1 VADNLRTIRD
11 IISEHHSIKR
21 HVKLVGDS
29 VSDLDALFRLQQV
42 HAGWAQS
49 SIEALSKK
57 QEQLLQAI
65 GFLDEGLRNHFA
77 FEEKAL
83 PPLLGET
90 IMKALLLEHQ
100 DISRRLGE
108 VKARVTGVA
117 PEALSQEELLSRK
130 THLQQTI
137 SNLCQMVEEHA
148 ADEEVILKMVKRS
161 LEDEGTGGKAA

>member
-1 VADNLRTIRD
+1 VEDNLGTIRK
-11 IISEHHSIKR
+11 IISEHHSVKR

-29 VSDLDALFRLQQV
+29 VSDLEALFRLQQV

-49 SIEALSKK
+49 SVEALSKK

-65 GFLDEGLRNHFA
+65 SFLDEGLRNHFA

-83 PPLLGET
+83 PLLLGET

-108 VKARVTGVA
+108 VRVLVTAVT

-130 THLQQTI
+130 THLQQKI

-161 LEDEGTGGKAA
+161 LEGEQEGGKAA

>member
-1 VADNLRTIRD
+1 MADNLKIIRD
-11 IISEHHSIKR
+11 IIAEHHSLKR

-29 VSDLDALFRLQQV
+29 VSDLEALFRLQQV
-42 HAGWAQS
+42 HAGWTQS
-49 SIEALSKK
+49 SVETLSKK
-57 QEQLLQAI
+57 QEQLLQAVS
-65 GFLDEGLRNHFA
+65 FLDEGLRNHFA

-90 IMKALLLEHQ
+90 VMKALLLEHQ

-108 VKARVTGVA
+108 VRALVTSVA
-117 PEALSQEELLSRK
+117 PKAVGQEELLFRK
-130 THLQQTI
+130 THLQQRI

-161 LEDEGTGGKAA
+161 LEGEGTGGEVA